1 MASTKEMQ
9 RRAKLAREKQK
20 FEKRWKDQDHTGPAG
35 FSCGTN
41 QIPVK
46 NGLIAFEAMAECAK
60 AMDLVQRD
68 PAPGKTRSNLKDV
81 AAMQFGPYEAGFFIA
96 VLPCQDQGNGRAGF
110 YVDPDRQDQA
120 QHVFEHFKAR
130 QITPNLVMISAY
142 ASWDRAQQHYW
153 DIVDTFGY
161 AVIVFSSP
169 RNLQIL
175 AEDPE
180 FYKNFD
186 AHIVAKKQHQI

>member
-9 RRAKLAREKQK
+9 RRAKLARKKQK
-20 FEKRWKDQDHTGPAG
+20 FEQKWKDQGHPGPAG

-46 NGLIAFEAMAECAK
+46 NGMLAFDVMTECAK
-60 AMDLVQRD
+60 ALNLVHSD
-68 PAPGKTRSNLKDV
+68 PAPGRTRSNLKDV
-81 AAMQFGPYEAGFFIA
+81 AAMRFSKFEAGFFIA
-96 VLPCQDQGNGRAGF
+96 VLPYQDQGNGQAGF
-110 YVDPDRQDQA
+110 YVDPDRATQA
-120 QHVFEHFKAR
+120 QAILEHFKAKR
-130 QITPNLVMISAY
+130 ITPNLIMISAY

-153 DIVDTFGY
+153 DIVDTFGF
-161 AVIVFSSP
+161 AVIAFSSP
-169 RNLQIL
+169 QNLQIL

-186 AHIVAKKQHQI
+186 AHIVA